1 MFVWHHSN
9 YIISCIRKSVHSYR
23 LFTSPSE
30 RMATTVQATDR
41 LTLSAA
47 AEFACYPPSK
57 EQSCWAIASLRAPLY
72 EPTSRSPVDIAAVID
87 KSGSMRGTK
96 LDLVKKTLLFVID
109 QCKYTCLWSQELIMY
124 VLSNNDTTIP
134 LPHND
139 ATHTHTY
146 THTHT
151 HTCTLPVLCSE
162 GVWSSLSGDLW
173 HGGDTGVW
181 PHQYD

>member
-1 MFVWHHSN
+1 
-9 YIISCIRKSVHSYR
+9 
-23 LFTSPSE
+23 
-30 RMATTVQATDR
+30 MATPAQANDR

-109 QCKYTCLWSQELIMY
+109 QCEYTCLR
-124 VLSNNDTTIP
+124 SNILVYDTVDSIAPETIYDDTPNP

-139 ATHTHTY
+139 AAHI
-146 THTHT
+146 
-151 HTCTLPVLCSE
+151 HTCTLPVPCSE
-162 GVWSSLSGDLW
+162 GV
-173 HGGDTGVW
+173 
-181 PHQYD
+181 

>member
-1 MFVWHHSN
+1 MTKQIKIPGLFLACS
-9 YIISCIRKSVHSYR
+9 YDIIAITYIRKSVHR
-23 LFTSPSE
+23 PFESPSE
-30 RMATTVQATDR
+30 RMATPAQATDR

-109 QCKYTCLWSQELIMY
+109 QCEYTCL
-124 VLSNNDTTIP
+124 
-134 LPHND
+134 
-139 ATHTHTY
+139 
-146 THTHT
+146 
-151 HTCTLPVLCSE
+151 
-162 GVWSSLSGDLW
+162 
-173 HGGDTGVW
+173 
-181 PHQYD
+181 